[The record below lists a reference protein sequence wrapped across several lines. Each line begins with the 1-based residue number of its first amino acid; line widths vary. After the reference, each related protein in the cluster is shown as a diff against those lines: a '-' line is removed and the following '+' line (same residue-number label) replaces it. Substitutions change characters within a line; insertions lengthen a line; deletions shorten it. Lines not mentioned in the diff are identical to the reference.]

1 METPNFNSKIKTQT
15 EKQTRR
21 VGSVLSNTSFPWILS
36 YRSHCPLLG
45 MGTIKNN
52 KLGWECNCCALS
64 LTFLNPN
71 QHNSLLNTGDAPER
85 VRVPLLP
92 SGGNDL

>member
-1 METPNFNSKIKTQT
+1 
-15 EKQTRR
+15 
-21 VGSVLSNTSFPWILS
+21 
-36 YRSHCPLLG
+36 

-52 KLGWECNCCALS
+52 KLGWERNCYVLS

-71 QHNSLLNTGDAPER
+71 QHNSLLNAGDAPER